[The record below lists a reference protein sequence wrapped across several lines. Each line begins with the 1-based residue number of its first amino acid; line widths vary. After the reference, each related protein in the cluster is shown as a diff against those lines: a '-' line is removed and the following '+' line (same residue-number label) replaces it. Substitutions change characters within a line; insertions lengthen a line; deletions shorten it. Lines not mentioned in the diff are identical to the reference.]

1 MWAPSFVSAVTS
13 AATVSA
19 LKPSARDAPRVVFAA
34 LDALTWYFL
43 ANVLLQ
49 RYSPPRSSHATPS
62 IRCSH

>member
-49 RYSPPRSSHATPS
+49 RHPPPRSRHATPS
-62 IRCSH
+62 VRCSH